1 MVDIIDKVKSQYAI
15 WKLEKYTKRRS
26 FMPEYDP
33 KDKEYY
39 NQYYK
44 DGTYH
49 DPANAPP
56 LTKAQTAAKRSSSLR
71 AIHRAPSLL
80 SQRATTLFRKT
91 SAASTPPRCSE
102 NYNQSAHR

>member
-26 FMPEYDP
+26 FMPEYDS

-39 NQYYK
+39 NQYYQ

-49 DPANAPP
+49 DPTSAPP
-56 LTKAQTAAKRSSSLR
+56 PKPQASAKRTSSLR

-91 SAASTPPRCSE
+91 STASTPPRCSE
-102 NYNQSAHR
+102 NYNQTAQR